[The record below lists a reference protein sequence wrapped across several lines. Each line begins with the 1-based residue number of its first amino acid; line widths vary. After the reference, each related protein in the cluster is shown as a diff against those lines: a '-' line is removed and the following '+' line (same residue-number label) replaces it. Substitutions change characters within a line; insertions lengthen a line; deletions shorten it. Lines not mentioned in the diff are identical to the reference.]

1 MKKVNVVAA
10 IIEYD
15 GEILCMQRGKGKY
28 DYISYKYEFP
38 GGKVEPGESLVEA
51 LIREIDEEMDL
62 KIEVS
67 EQDFFMKIE
76 HQYPDFHITM
86 NSYRSKVKDRKFNL
100 KEHHSFVWLKTSELK
115 KLDWADADKPII
127 DKLSKEI

>member
-10 IIEYD
+10 IIESD